1 MEMENIPVLE
11 REHTLKLLKECDAG
25 IKTAMNSIREV
36 LGNINSAALRK
47 ALTDSLNK
55 HEYMKNEIDAIL
67 CRMSEEGKSPN
78 PMARMMSW
86 FKINMKLMESP
97 DDKTVAKLM
106 FEGCNMGIGQVS
118 GYLNDYSR
126 ADSRSREIAKRLIAT
141 EDALAQCL
149 REYL

>member
-1 MEMENIPVLE
+1 MENKE
-11 REHTLKLLKECDAG
+11 KNHTLELLRECDAG
-25 IKTAMNSIREV
+25 TKTAMNSIREV

-55 HEYMKNEIDAIL
+55 HEYIKNEIDAIL
-67 CRMSEEGKSPN
+67 CRMSEEGKEPN

-86 FKINMKLMESP
+86 MKINMQLLEKP

-106 FEGCNMGIGQVS
+106 FDGCNMGIRQVS
-118 GYLNDYSR
+118 SYLNDFTE
-126 ADSRSREIAKRLIAT
+126 ADSRSREIAERLIAT
-141 EDALAQCL
+141 EDELAGAL

>member
-1 MEMENIPVLE
+1 MDNIPVLQK
-11 REHTLKLLKECDAG
+11 EHTLKLLRECDAG
-25 IKTAMNSIREV
+25 VKTAMNSIREV

-55 HEYMKNEIDAIL
+55 HEYIKNEIDAIL
-67 CRMSEEGKSPN
+67 CRMSEEGKEPN

-86 FKINMKLMESP
+86 MKINIKLLEKP

-106 FEGCNMGIGQVS
+106 FDGCNMGIQQVS
-118 GYLNDYSR
+118 SYLNDFTQ
-126 ADSRSREIAKRLIAT
+126 ADSRSREIAERLIAT
-141 EDALAQCL
+141 EDELAGAL

>member
-1 MEMENIPVLE
+1 MENIPVLQK
-11 REHTLKLLKECDAG
+11 EHTLKLLRECDAG
-25 IKTAMNSIREV
+25 VKTAMNSIREV

-55 HEYMKNEIDAIL
+55 HEYIKNEIDAIL
-67 CRMSEEGKSPN
+67 CRMSEEGKEPN

-86 FKINMKLMESP
+86 MKINIKLLEKP

-106 FEGCNMGIGQVS
+106 FDGCNMGIQQVS
-118 GYLNDYSR
+118 SYLNDFTQ
-126 ADSRSREIAKRLIAT
+126 ADSRSREIAERLVAT
-141 EDALAQCL
+141 EDELAGAL

>member
-1 MEMENIPVLE
+1 MENIPVLQK
-11 REHTLKLLKECDAG
+11 EHTLKLLRECDAG
-25 IKTAMNSIREV
+25 VKTAMNSIREV

-55 HEYMKNEIDAIL
+55 HEYIKNEIDAIL
-67 CRMSEEGKSPN
+67 CRMSEEGKEPN

-86 FKINMKLMESP
+86 MKINIKLLEKP

-106 FEGCNMGIGQVS
+106 FDGCNMGIQQVS
-118 GYLNDYSR
+118 SYLNDFTQ
-126 ADSRSREIAKRLIAT
+126 ADSRSREIAERLIAT
-141 EDALAQCL
+141 EDELAGAL

>member
-1 MEMENIPVLE
+1 MDNITVLQK
-11 REHTLKLLKECDAG
+11 EHTLKLLRECDAG
-25 IKTAMNSIREV
+25 TKTAMNSIREV

-55 HEYMKNEIDAIL
+55 HEYIKNEIDAIL
-67 CRMSEEGKSPN
+67 CRMSEEGKEPN

-86 FKINMKLMESP
+86 MKINIKLLEKP

-106 FEGCNMGIGQVS
+106 FDGCNMGIQQVS
-118 GYLNDYSR
+118 SYLNDFTK
-126 ADSRSREIAKRLIAT
+126 ADSRSREIAERLIAT
-141 EDALAQCL
+141 EDELAGTL

>member
-1 MEMENIPVLE
+1 MENIPVLQK
-11 REHTLKLLKECDAG
+11 EHTLKLLRECDAG
-25 IKTAMNSIREV
+25 VKTAMNSIREV

-55 HEYMKNEIDAIL
+55 HEYIKNEIDAIL
-67 CRMSEEGKSPN
+67 CRMSEEGKEPN

-86 FKINMKLMESP
+86 MKINIKLLEKP

-106 FEGCNMGIGQVS
+106 FDGCNMGIQQVS
-118 GYLNDYSR
+118 SYLNDFTR
-126 ADSRSREIAKRLIAT
+126 ADSRSREIAERLIAT
-141 EDALAQCL
+141 EDELAGAL

>member
-1 MEMENIPVLE
+1 MENKE
-11 REHTLKLLKECDAG
+11 KNHTLELLRECDAG
-25 IKTAMNSIREV
+25 TKTAMNSIREV

-55 HEYMKNEIDAIL
+55 HEYIKNEIDAIL
-67 CRMSEEGKSPN
+67 RRMSEEGKEPN

-86 FKINMKLMESP
+86 MKINIKLMEKP

-106 FEGCNMGIGQVS
+106 FEGCNMGIQQVS
-118 GYLNDYSR
+118 SYLNDFTE
-126 ADSRSREIAKRLIAT
+126 ADSRSREIAERLIAT
-141 EDALAQCL
+141 EDELAGAL

>member
-1 MEMENIPVLE
+1 MDNIPILE
-11 REHTLKLLKECDAG
+11 KEHTLKLLRECDAG

-67 CRMSEEGKSPN
+67 SRMSEEGKEPN
-78 PMARMMSW
+78 PVARAMSW
-86 FKINMKLMESP
+86 AKINMKLLENP
-97 DDKTVAKLM
+97 EDKTVAKLM
-106 FEGCNMGIGQVS
+106 FEGCNMGIEQVS
-118 GYLNDYSR
+118 GYLNDYSH
-126 ADSRSREIAKRLIAT
+126 ADSRSREIAERLIST
-141 EDALAQCL
+141 EDELAQCL

>member
-1 MEMENIPVLE
+1 MENKE
-11 REHTLKLLKECDAG
+11 KNHTLELLRECDAG
-25 IKTAMNSIREV
+25 TKTAMNSIREV

-55 HEYMKNEIDAIL
+55 HEYIKNEIDAIL
-67 CRMSEEGKSPN
+67 CRMSEEGKEPN

-86 FKINMKLMESP
+86 MKINIKLMEKP

-106 FEGCNMGIGQVS
+106 FEGCNMGIQQVS
-118 GYLNDYSR
+118 SYLNDFTE
-126 ADSRSREIAKRLIAT
+126 ADSRSREIAERLIAT
-141 EDALAQCL
+141 EGELAGAL